1 MPIPIEEISK
11 FPLPGLDFPSSFSF
25 SPDGKY
31 LTYLKSV
38 NSSGYKALYG
48 LGLTD
53 KSEFLIADNLGDFSA
68 KETLEEQLRR
78 QRLRQMSGGI
88 SQYFWTK
95 DSKILIPHQGNI
107 YWLDDPFSAPEL
119 LVSASDH
126 PCLDVKA
133 SPNGN
138 FISFVRNGDIHL
150 LEVTSRTSFKLTDGE
165 DDSTR
170 GLADYIAQEEMGR
183 STGYWWSPDSCYV
196 AFTEVTEKHI
206 PEFLIT
212 HVGSDLVGTD
222 AIESHRYPFAG
233 QDNPR
238 VRVGIAEVDSKECVW
253 VESTEDEYIAR
264 VDWFPDNSL
273 ALQTE
278 SRDQQHLKVR
288 KFSIEDST
296 LTTVLEE
303 NSETWIN
310 LHNMLR
316 PLSSGRFLWASERT
330 GFNHI
335 YLFYEG
341 DLLAL
346 TKGEWQVDSI
356 ESVDESGGTIF
367 FTGTKDGHT
376 EKHLYKM
383 SLEGES
389 VEKVTSESGIHNVL
403 INVKANLFVDV
414 FNSLSSPP
422 KVVLRSLGNNYEV
435 EMVIHESK
443 DERID
448 RYQLEPPEIF
458 GLRLQDGTELSGAI
472 YYPNSREF
480 KAPYPT
486 VLSVYGGP
494 HVQLVTNSWIM
505 TASLRAQYL
514 RNKGYLVVV
523 VDSRGSSRR
532 GLKFESPIKN
542 FMGNVEV
549 EDQSFALNYLIE
561 KGIADK
567 ERLGV
572 YGWSYGGY
580 MSLMCLAKRPDLFK
594 AAVAGAPVTSWDGYD
609 THYTERYMG
618 MPEENVVGYTK
629 SSVMSYVSEIEGK
642 LLLIHGLVDENVH
655 FRHTARLI
663 NSLNEA
669 GKDYDLLV
677 FPEERHMPRRL
688 EDRAYMERRILE
700 FIQDNV

>member
-11 FPLPGLDFPSSFSF
+11 FPLPGMDFPSSFSF

-38 NSSGYKALYG
+38 DKSGYKALYG
-48 LGLTD
+48 LDLAN
-53 KSEFLIADNLGDFSA
+53 KSEFLIADNLGDSSA
-68 KETLEEQLRR
+68 KETLEEQLRK

-88 SQYFWTK
+88 TQYFWTK
-95 DSKILIPHQGNI
+95 DLKILIPHQGNI
-107 YWLDDPFSAPEL
+107 YWLDTPFSTPEL
-119 LVSASDH
+119 LMSGSDH

-133 SPNGN
+133 SPNGD
-138 FISFVRNGDIHL
+138 FISFVQNRDIHL
-150 LEVTSRTSFKLTDGE
+150 IEVRSGTSLKLTDGE

-183 STGYWWSPDSCYV
+183 STGYWWSSDSCYV
-196 AFTEVTEKHI
+196 AFTEVTEKHV
-206 PEFLIT
+206 PEFLIN
-212 HVGSDLVGTD
+212 HVGSDSVGSD
-222 AIESHRYPFAG
+222 AMESHRYPFAG
-233 QDNPR
+233 QDNPK
-238 VRVGIAEVDSKECVW
+238 VRVGIVEVDSKDCVW

-273 ALQTE
+273 AIQTE

-288 KFSIEDST
+288 KFSIEDSI

-303 NSETWIN
+303 DSETWIN
-310 LHNMLR
+310 LHNMLK
-316 PLSSGRFLWASERT
+316 PLSSGQFLWASERT

-335 YLFYEG
+335 YLFCEG
-341 DLLAL
+341 DLLEL
-346 TKGEWQVDSI
+346 TEGEWQVDSI
-356 ESVDESGGTIF
+356 ESVDELGSTIY

-383 SLEGES
+383 SLEGEGL
-389 VEKVTSESGIHNVL
+389 EKITSESGIHNVS
-403 INVKANLFVDV
+403 INVKTNLFVDV
-414 FNSLSSPP
+414 FNSLYSPP
-422 KVVLRSLGNNYEV
+422 TVVLRSLANNYDA
-435 EMVIHESK
+435 EMVIHEPS

-448 RYQLEPPEIF
+448 RYGLEPPEIF
-458 GLRLQDGTELSGAI
+458 GLKLQDGTELSGAL
-472 YYPNSREF
+472 YYPNSDEF
-480 KAPYPT
+480 TPPYPT

-494 HVQLVTNSWIM
+494 HVQLVTNSWMM

-514 RNKGYLVVV
+514 RDKGYLVVV

-542 FMGNVEV
+542 LMGKVEV
-549 EDQSFALNYLIE
+549 EDQSFALNHLIE
-561 KGIADK
+561 KGIVDK
-567 ERLGV
+567 ERIGV

-618 MPEENVVGYTK
+618 MPDENLDGYTE

-642 LLLIHGLVDENVH
+642 LLLVHGLVDENVH

-700 FIQDNV
+700 FMRDNV

>member
-11 FPLPGLDFPSSFSF
+11 FPLPGMDFPSSFSF

-38 NSSGYKALYG
+38 DSSGYKGLYG
-48 LGLTD
+48 LDLTD
-53 KSEFLIADNLGDFSA
+53 KSEFLIADKLGDPSA

-95 DSKILIPHQGNI
+95 DSKILIPYQGNI
-107 YWLDDPFSAPEL
+107 YWLEGPFSTPEI
-119 LVSASDH
+119 LVSASNH

-133 SPNGN
+133 SPNGK
-138 FISFVRNGDIHL
+138 FISFVSNGDIHL
-150 LEVTSRTSFKLTDGE
+150 LEVTSRRSFQLTDGE
-165 DDSTR
+165 DDLTR
-170 GLADYIAQEEMGR
+170 GVADYIAQEEMDR

-212 HVGSDLVGTD
+212 HVGSDLVGTN

-273 ALQTE
+273 LLQTE

-335 YLFYEG
+335 YLFHEG

-389 VEKVTSESGIHNVL
+389 VEKVTSESGIHNVT

-422 KVVLRSLGNNYEV
+422 KVVLRSLENNYDV

-458 GLRLQDGTELSGAI
+458 ELRLQDGTELSGAI
-472 YYPNSREF
+472 YYPNSGEF

-486 VLSVYGGP
+486 VLSVYAGP

-505 TASLRAQYL
+505 TVSLRAQYL
-514 RNKGYLVVV
+514 RSKGYLVVV

-542 FMGNVEV
+542 LMGNVEV

-561 KGIADK
+561 KGIVDK

-618 MPEENVVGYTK
+618 MPEENIAGYRK

-642 LLLIHGLVDENVH
+642 LLLVHGLVDENVH

-700 FIQDNV
+700 FLQDNV

>member
-38 NSSGYKALYG
+38 DSSGYKALYG
-48 LGLTD
+48 LDLTE
-53 KSEFLIADNLGDFSA
+53 KSEFLIADNLGDSSA

-107 YWLDDPFSAPEL
+107 YWLDGPFSTPEL

-150 LEVTSRTSFKLTDGE
+150 LEVISRTSFKLTDGE

-212 HVGSDLVGTD
+212 HVGSDLVGTS

-233 QDNPR
+233 QDNPQ

-288 KFSIEDST
+288 KFSIANST

-310 LHNMLR
+310 LHNMMR
-316 PLSSGRFLWASERT
+316 PLPSGRFLWASERT

-335 YLFYEG
+335 YLFCEG

-414 FNSLSSPP
+414 FNCLSSPP

-435 EMVIHESK
+435 EVVIHESK
-443 DERID
+443 DERIE

-458 GLRLQDGTELSGAI
+458 GLKLQDGTELSGAI
-472 YYPNSREF
+472 YYPNSDEF

-486 VLSVYGGP
+486 LLSVYGGP

-514 RNKGYLVVV
+514 RNRGYLVVV

-532 GLKFESPIKN
+532 GLQFESPIKN
-542 FMGNVEV
+542 LMGNVEV

-561 KGIADK
+561 EGIADK

-618 MPEENVVGYTK
+618 MPEENVAGYTK

-642 LLLIHGLVDENVH
+642 LLLVHGLVDENVH

-677 FPEERHMPRRL
+677 FPEERHMPRRV

>member
-11 FPLPGLDFPSSFSF
+11 FPLPGMDFPSSFSF

-38 NSSGYKALYG
+38 DSSGYKGLYG
-48 LGLTD
+48 LDLTD
-53 KSEFLIADNLGDFSA
+53 KSEFLIADKLGDPSA

-95 DSKILIPHQGNI
+95 DSKILIPYQGNI
-107 YWLDDPFSAPEL
+107 YWLEGPFSTPEI
-119 LVSASDH
+119 LVSASNH

-133 SPNGN
+133 SPNGK
-138 FISFVRNGDIHL
+138 FISFVCNGDIHL
-150 LEVTSRTSFKLTDGE
+150 LEVTSRSSFQLTDGE
-165 DDSTR
+165 DDLTR
-170 GLADYIAQEEMGR
+170 GVADYIAQEEMGR

-212 HVGSDLVGTD
+212 HVGSDLVGTN

-238 VRVGIAEVDSKECVW
+238 VRVGIAEVDSKKCVW

-273 ALQTE
+273 LLQTE

-335 YLFYEG
+335 YLFHEG

-389 VEKVTSESGIHNVL
+389 LEKVTSESGIHNVT
-403 INVKANLFVDV
+403 INVKANVFVDV

-422 KVVLRSLGNNYEV
+422 KVVLRSLENNYDEEV
-435 EMVIHESK
+435 VIHESK

-458 GLRLQDGTELSGAI
+458 ELRLQDGTELSGAI
-472 YYPNSREF
+472 YYPNSGEF

-486 VLSVYGGP
+486 VLSVYAGP

-505 TASLRAQYL
+505 TVSLRAQYL
-514 RNKGYLVVV
+514 RSKGYLVVV

-542 FMGNVEV
+542 LMGNVEV

-561 KGIADK
+561 KGIVDK

-618 MPEENVVGYTK
+618 MPEENIAGYRK
-629 SSVMSYVSEIEGK
+629 SSVMTYVSEIEGK
-642 LLLIHGLVDENVH
+642 LLLVHGLVDENVH

-700 FIQDNV
+700 FLQDNV

>member
-11 FPLPGLDFPSSFSF
+11 FPLPGMDFPSSFSF

-38 NSSGYKALYG
+38 DSSGYKGLYG
-48 LGLTD
+48 LDLTD
-53 KSEFLIADNLGDFSA
+53 KSEFLIADKLGDPSA

-95 DSKILIPHQGNI
+95 DSKILIPYQGNI
-107 YWLDDPFSAPEL
+107 YWLEGPFSTPEI
-119 LVSASDH
+119 LVSASNH

-133 SPNGN
+133 SPNGK
-138 FISFVRNGDIHL
+138 FISFVCNGDIHL
-150 LEVTSRTSFKLTDGE
+150 LEVTSRSSFQLTDGE
-165 DDSTR
+165 DDLTR
-170 GLADYIAQEEMGR
+170 GVADYIAQEEMGR

-212 HVGSDLVGTD
+212 HVGSDLVGTN

-273 ALQTE
+273 LLQTE

-335 YLFYEG
+335 YLFHEG

-389 VEKVTSESGIHNVL
+389 LEKVTSESGIHNVT

-422 KVVLRSLGNNYEV
+422 KVVLRSLENNYDVEV
-435 EMVIHESK
+435 VIHESK

-458 GLRLQDGTELSGAI
+458 ELRLQDGTELSGAI
-472 YYPNSREF
+472 YYPNSGEF

-486 VLSVYGGP
+486 VLSVYAGP
-494 HVQLVTNSWIM
+494 HVQVVTNSWIM
-505 TASLRAQYL
+505 TVSLRAQYL
-514 RNKGYLVVV
+514 RSKGYLVVV

-542 FMGNVEV
+542 LMGNVEV

-561 KGIADK
+561 KGIVDK

-618 MPEENVVGYTK
+618 MPEENIAGYRK

-642 LLLIHGLVDENVH
+642 LLLVHGLVDENVH

-700 FIQDNV
+700 FLQDNV

>member
-11 FPLPGLDFPSSFSF
+11 FPLPGLDCPSSFSF

-38 NSSGYKALYG
+38 DSSGYKALYG
-48 LGLTD
+48 LDLTD
-53 KSEFLIADNLGDFSA
+53 KSEFLIADNLGDSSA

-78 QRLRQMSGGI
+78 QRLRQMSAGI
-88 SQYFWTK
+88 TQYFWTK

-107 YWLDDPFSAPEL
+107 YWLEDPFSTPEL

-138 FISFVRNGDIHL
+138 FISFVRKGDIYL

-165 DDSTR
+165 DDSAR

-206 PEFLIT
+206 PEFFIT
-212 HVGSDLVGTD
+212 HVASDLVGMN

-233 QDNPR
+233 QDNPK

-253 VESTEDEYIAR
+253 VESTGDEYIAR

-303 NSETWIN
+303 NSKTWIN

-316 PLSSGRFLWASERT
+316 PLSSGKFLWASERT

-335 YLFYEG
+335 YLFCEG
-341 DLLAL
+341 DLQAL

-383 SLEGES
+383 SLQGGS
-389 VEKVTSESGIHNVL
+389 VEKVTFESGIHNVL
-403 INVKANLFVDV
+403 ISVKANLFVDV

-422 KVVLRSLGNNYEV
+422 KVVLRSLGNNYAVEV
-435 EMVIHESK
+435 LIHESK

-458 GLRLQDGTELSGAI
+458 GLKLQDGTELSGAI
-472 YYPNSREF
+472 YYPNSGEF

-494 HVQLVTNSWIM
+494 RVQVVTNSWMM

-523 VDSRGSSRR
+523 VDNRGSSRR

-542 FMGNVEV
+542 LMGNVEV
-549 EDQSFALNYLIE
+549 EDQSFALNYLIK

-618 MPEENVVGYTK
+618 MPKENVEGYTK
-629 SSVMSYVSEIEGK
+629 SSVMSYVPEIEGK
-642 LLLIHGLVDENVH
+642 LLLVHGLMDENVH

-669 GKDYDLLV
+669 GKDYGLLV
-677 FPEERHMPRRL
+677 FPEERHMPRRI
-688 EDRAYMERRILE
+688 EDRAYLERRILE
-700 FIQDNV
+700 FLQDNV

>member
-11 FPLPGLDFPSSFSF
+11 FPLPGMDFPSNFFF

-38 NSSGYKALYG
+38 NSSGYKGLYG
-48 LGLTD
+48 LNLTD
-53 KSEFLIADNLGDFSA
+53 KSEFLIADKLGDPSA

-95 DSKILIPHQGNI
+95 DSKILIPHQGSI
-107 YWLDDPFSAPEL
+107 YWLEDPFSTPEI
-119 LVSASDH
+119 LVSASNH

-133 SPNGN
+133 SPNGK

-150 LEVTSRTSFKLTDGE
+150 LEVTSRSSFQLTDGE
-165 DDSTR
+165 DDLTR
-170 GLADYIAQEEMGR
+170 GVADYIAQEEMGR

-212 HVGSDLVGTD
+212 HVGSDLVGTN

-273 ALQTE
+273 SLQTE

-316 PLSSGRFLWASERT
+316 PLSSGGFLWASERT
-330 GFNHI
+330 GFSHI
-335 YLFYEG
+335 YLFHEG

-389 VEKVTSESGIHNVL
+389 VEKVTSESGIHNVS
-403 INVKANLFVDV
+403 INVKANLFVDI

-422 KVVLRSLGNNYEV
+422 KVVLRSLENNYDVEV
-435 EMVIHESK
+435 VIHESK

-458 GLRLQDGTELSGAI
+458 GLRLEDGTELSGAI
-472 YYPNSREF
+472 YYPNSGEF

-486 VLSVYGGP
+486 VLSVYAGP

-505 TASLRAQYL
+505 TVSLRAQYL
-514 RNKGYLVVV
+514 RSKGYLVVV

-542 FMGNVEV
+542 LMGKVEV
-549 EDQSFALNYLIE
+549 EDQSFVLNYLIE
-561 KGIADK
+561 KGIVDK
-567 ERLGV
+567 ERIGV

-594 AAVAGAPVTSWDGYD
+594 AGVAGAPVTSWDGYD

-618 MPEENVVGYTK
+618 MPEENIAGYEK

-642 LLLIHGLVDENVH
+642 LLLVHGLVDENVH

-688 EDRAYMERRILE
+688 KDRAYMERRILE
-700 FIQDNV
+700 FLQDNV

>member
-31 LTYLKSV
+31 LAYLKSV
-38 NSSGYKALYG
+38 GSSGYKALYG
-48 LGLTD
+48 VDLAN
-53 KSEFLIADNLGDFSA
+53 KSEFLIADNLGDSSA

-95 DSKILIPHQGNI
+95 NSKILIPHQGNI
-107 YWLDDPFSAPEL
+107 YWLDGPFSTPDL
-119 LVSASDH
+119 LMSASDH

-138 FISFVRNGDIHL
+138 FISFVQNGDIHL
-150 LEVTSRTSFKLTDGE
+150 IEVKSRTSFKLTDGE

-170 GLADYIAQEEMGR
+170 GVADYIAQEEMGR
-183 STGYWWSPDSCYV
+183 STGYWWSADSCYV

-206 PEFLIT
+206 PEFLIN
-212 HVGSDLVGTD
+212 HVGSDSVGSN

-233 QDNPR
+233 QDNPG
-238 VRVGIAEVDSKECVW
+238 VRVGIVEVDSKNCVW

-273 ALQTE
+273 AIQTE

-303 NSETWIN
+303 DSETWIN
-310 LHNMLR
+310 LHNMMK
-316 PLSSGRFLWASERT
+316 PMTSGRFLWASERT

-335 YLFYEG
+335 HLFCEG
-341 DLLAL
+341 DLLEL
-346 TKGEWQVDSI
+346 TQGEWQVDSI
-356 ESVDESGGTIF
+356 ESVDELGGTIF

-383 SLEGES
+383 SLEGEGL
-389 VEKVTSESGIHNVL
+389 EKVTSESGIHNVS
-403 INVKANLFVDV
+403 INVKANLFIDI

-422 KVVLRSLGNNYEV
+422 TVILRSLGKNYDV
-435 EMVIHESK
+435 EMVIHEPA

-458 GLRLQDGTELSGAI
+458 ELRLQDGTELSGAL
-472 YYPNSREF
+472 YYPNADKF

-494 HVQLVTNSWIM
+494 HVQLVTNSWMM

-514 RNKGYLVVV
+514 RDKGYLVVV

-542 FMGNVEV
+542 LMGKVEV
-549 EDQSFALNYLIE
+549 EDQSFALNHLIE
-561 KGIADK
+561 QGIVDK
-567 ERLGV
+567 ERIGV

-618 MPEENVVGYTK
+618 MPEENKAGYSK

-642 LLLIHGLVDENVH
+642 LLLVHGLVDENVH

-677 FPEERHMPRRL
+677 FPEERHMPRRV

>member
-11 FPLPGLDFPSSFSF
+11 FPLPGMDFPSSFSF

-38 NSSGYKALYG
+38 DSSGYKGLYG
-48 LGLTD
+48 LDLTD
-53 KSEFLIADNLGDFSA
+53 KSEFLIADKLGDPSA

-95 DSKILIPHQGNI
+95 DSKILIPYQGNI
-107 YWLDDPFSAPEL
+107 YWLEGPFSTPEI
-119 LVSASDH
+119 LVSASNH

-150 LEVTSRTSFKLTDGE
+150 LEVISRTSFKLTDGE

-212 HVGSDLVGTD
+212 HVGSDLVGTN

-233 QDNPR
+233 QDNPK

-288 KFSIEDST
+288 KFSIENST

-310 LHNMLR
+310 LHNMMR

-335 YLFYEG
+335 YLFCEG

-356 ESVDESGGTIF
+356 ESVDESGGTFF

-389 VEKVTSESGIHNVL
+389 IEKVTSESGIHNVL
-403 INVKANLFVDV
+403 INGKANLFVDV
-414 FNSLSSPP
+414 FNCLSSPP

-435 EMVIHESK
+435 EVVIHESK

-472 YYPNSREF
+472 YYPNSGEF

-542 FMGNVEV
+542 LMGNVEV

-618 MPEENVVGYTK
+618 MPEENVAGYTK

-642 LLLIHGLVDENVH
+642 LLLVHGLVDENVH

>member
-11 FPLPGLDFPSSFSF
+11 FPLPGMDFPSNFFF

-38 NSSGYKALYG
+38 DSSGYKGLYG
-48 LGLTD
+48 LNLAD
-53 KSEFLIADNLGDFSA
+53 KSEFLIADKLGDPSA

-95 DSKILIPHQGNI
+95 DSKIIIPHQGSI
-107 YWLDDPFSAPEL
+107 YWLEDPFSTPEI
-119 LVSASDH
+119 LVSASNH

-133 SPNGN
+133 SPNGK

-150 LEVTSRTSFKLTDGE
+150 LEVTSRSSFQLTDGE
-165 DDSTR
+165 DDLTR
-170 GLADYIAQEEMGR
+170 GVADYIAQEEMGR

-212 HVGSDLVGTD
+212 HVGSDLVGTN

-273 ALQTE
+273 SLQTE

-335 YLFYEG
+335 YLFHEG

-346 TKGEWQVDSI
+346 TKGKWQVDSI

-389 VEKVTSESGIHNVL
+389 VEKVTSESGIHNVS
-403 INVKANLFVDV
+403 INVKANLFVDI

-422 KVVLRSLGNNYEV
+422 KVVLRSLENNYDVEV
-435 EMVIHESK
+435 VIHESK

-472 YYPNSREF
+472 YYPNSGEF

-486 VLSVYGGP
+486 VLSVYAGP

-505 TASLRAQYL
+505 TVSLRAQYL
-514 RNKGYLVVV
+514 RSKGYLVVV

-542 FMGNVEV
+542 LMGNVEV
-549 EDQSFALNYLIE
+549 EDQSFALNYLIG
-561 KGIADK
+561 KGIVDK

-618 MPEENVVGYTK
+618 MPEENIAGYEK

-642 LLLIHGLVDENVH
+642 LLLVHGLVDENVH

-688 EDRAYMERRILE
+688 KDRAYMERRILE
-700 FIQDNV
+700 FLQDNI

>member
-11 FPLPGLDFPSSFSF
+11 FPLPGMDFPSSFSF

-38 NSSGYKALYG
+38 DSSGYKGLYG
-48 LGLTD
+48 LDLTD
-53 KSEFLIADNLGDFSA
+53 KSEFLIADKLGDPSA

-107 YWLDDPFSAPEL
+107 YWLDGPFSTPEL

-150 LEVTSRTSFKLTDGE
+150 LEVISRTSFKLTDGE

-212 HVGSDLVGTD
+212 HVGSDLVGTS

-233 QDNPR
+233 QDNPQ

-288 KFSIEDST
+288 KFSIANST

-310 LHNMLR
+310 LHNMMR
-316 PLSSGRFLWASERT
+316 PLPSGRFLWASERT

-335 YLFYEG
+335 YLFCEG

-383 SLEGES
+383 SLEGGS

-414 FNSLSSPP
+414 FNCLSSPP

-435 EMVIHESK
+435 EVVIHESK
-443 DERID
+443 DERIE

-458 GLRLQDGTELSGAI
+458 GLKLQDGTELSGAI
-472 YYPNSREF
+472 YYPNSDEF

-486 VLSVYGGP
+486 LLSVYGGP

-514 RNKGYLVVV
+514 RNRGYLVVV

-532 GLKFESPIKN
+532 GLQFESPIKN
-542 FMGNVEV
+542 LMGNVEV

-561 KGIADK
+561 EGIADK

-618 MPEENVVGYTK
+618 MPEENVAGYTK

-642 LLLIHGLVDENVH
+642 LLLVHGLVDENVH

>member
-11 FPLPGLDFPSSFSF
+11 FPLPGMDFPSSFSF

-38 NSSGYKALYG
+38 DKSGYKALYG
-48 LGLTD
+48 LDLAN
-53 KSEFLIADNLGDFSA
+53 KSEFLIADNLGDSSA
-68 KETLEEQLRR
+68 KETLEEQLRK

-95 DSKILIPHQGNI
+95 DLKILIPHQGNI
-107 YWLDDPFSAPEL
+107 YWLDTPFSTPEL
-119 LVSASDH
+119 LMSGSDH

-133 SPNGN
+133 SPNGD
-138 FISFVRNGDIHL
+138 FISFVQNRDIHL
-150 LEVTSRTSFKLTDGE
+150 IEVRSGTSLKLTDGE

-183 STGYWWSPDSCYV
+183 STGYWWSSDSCYV
-196 AFTEVTEKHI
+196 AFTEVTEKHV
-206 PEFLIT
+206 PEFLIN
-212 HVGSDLVGTD
+212 HVGSDSVGSD
-222 AIESHRYPFAG
+222 AMESHRYPFAG
-233 QDNPR
+233 QDNPK
-238 VRVGIAEVDSKECVW
+238 VRVGIVEVDSKDCVW

-273 ALQTE
+273 AIQTE

-288 KFSIEDST
+288 KFSIEDSI

-303 NSETWIN
+303 DSETWIN
-310 LHNMLR
+310 LHNMLK
-316 PLSSGRFLWASERT
+316 PLSSGQFLWASERT

-335 YLFYEG
+335 YLFCEG
-341 DLLAL
+341 DLLEL
-346 TKGEWQVDSI
+346 TEGEWQVDSI
-356 ESVDESGGTIF
+356 ESVDELGGTIY

-383 SLEGES
+383 SLEGEGL
-389 VEKVTSESGIHNVL
+389 EKITSESGIHNVS
-403 INVKANLFVDV
+403 INVKTNLFVDV

-422 KVVLRSLGNNYEV
+422 TVVLRSLGNNYDA
-435 EMVIHESK
+435 EMVIHEPD

-448 RYQLEPPEIF
+448 RYGLEPPEIF
-458 GLRLQDGTELSGAI
+458 GLKLQDGTELSGAL
-472 YYPNSREF
+472 YYPNSDEF
-480 KAPYPT
+480 TPPYPT

-494 HVQLVTNSWIM
+494 HVQLVTNSWMM

-514 RNKGYLVVV
+514 RDKGYLVVV

-542 FMGNVEV
+542 LMGKVEV
-549 EDQSFALNYLIE
+549 EDQSFALNHLIE
-561 KGIADK
+561 KGIVDK
-567 ERLGV
+567 ERIGV

-618 MPEENVVGYTK
+618 MPDENLDGYTE

-642 LLLIHGLVDENVH
+642 LLLVHGLVDENVH

-700 FIQDNV
+700 FMRDNV

>member
-11 FPLPGLDFPSSFSF
+11 FPLPGMDFPSNFFF

-38 NSSGYKALYG
+38 DSSGYKGLYG
-48 LGLTD
+48 LNLTD
-53 KSEFLIADNLGDFSA
+53 KSEFLIADKLGDPSA

-95 DSKILIPHQGNI
+95 DSKILIPHQGSI
-107 YWLDDPFSAPEL
+107 YWLEDPFSTPEI
-119 LVSASDH
+119 LVTASNH

-133 SPNGN
+133 SPNGK

-150 LEVTSRTSFKLTDGE
+150 LEVTSRSSFQLTDGE
-165 DDSTR
+165 DDLTR
-170 GLADYIAQEEMGR
+170 GVADYIAQEEMGR

-212 HVGSDLVGTD
+212 HVGSDLVGTN
-222 AIESHRYPFAG
+222 AVESHRYPFAG

-273 ALQTE
+273 LLQTE

-316 PLSSGRFLWASERT
+316 PLSSGGFLWASERT
-330 GFNHI
+330 GFSHI
-335 YLFYEG
+335 YLFHEG

-389 VEKVTSESGIHNVL
+389 LEKVTSESGIHNVT

-422 KVVLRSLGNNYEV
+422 KVVLRSLENNYDVEV
-435 EMVIHESK
+435 VIHESK

-472 YYPNSREF
+472 YYPNSGEF

-486 VLSVYGGP
+486 VLSVYAGP
-494 HVQLVTNSWIM
+494 HVQVVTNSWIM
-505 TASLRAQYL
+505 TVSLRAQYL
-514 RNKGYLVVV
+514 RSKGYLVVV

-542 FMGNVEV
+542 LMGNVEV
-549 EDQSFALNYLIE
+549 EDQSFALNYLIG
-561 KGIADK
+561 KGIVDK

-618 MPEENVVGYTK
+618 MPEENIAGYEK

-642 LLLIHGLVDENVH
+642 LLLVHGLVDENVH

-700 FIQDNV
+700 FLQDNV

>member
-11 FPLPGLDFPSSFSF
+11 FPLPGMDFPSSFSF

-38 NSSGYKALYG
+38 DSSGYKGLYG
-48 LGLTD
+48 LDLTD
-53 KSEFLIADNLGDFSA
+53 KSEFLIADKLGDPSA

-95 DSKILIPHQGNI
+95 DSKILIPYQGNI
-107 YWLDDPFSAPEL
+107 YWLEGPFSTPEI
-119 LVSASDH
+119 LVSASNH

-133 SPNGN
+133 SPNGK
-138 FISFVRNGDIHL
+138 FISFVSNGDIHL
-150 LEVTSRTSFKLTDGE
+150 LEVTSRRSFQLTDGE
-165 DDSTR
+165 DDLTR
-170 GLADYIAQEEMGR
+170 GVADYIAQEEMDR

-212 HVGSDLVGTD
+212 HVGSDLVGTN

-273 ALQTE
+273 LLQTE

-335 YLFYEG
+335 YLFHEG
-341 DLLAL
+341 DILAL

-389 VEKVTSESGIHNVL
+389 VEKVTSESGIHNVT

-422 KVVLRSLGNNYEV
+422 KVVLRSLENNYDV

-458 GLRLQDGTELSGAI
+458 ELRLQDGTELSGAI
-472 YYPNSREF
+472 YYPNSGEF

-486 VLSVYGGP
+486 VLSVYAGP

-505 TASLRAQYL
+505 TVSLRAQYL
-514 RNKGYLVVV
+514 RSKGYLVVV

-542 FMGNVEV
+542 LMGNVEV

-561 KGIADK
+561 KGIVDK

-618 MPEENVVGYTK
+618 MPEENIAGYRK

-642 LLLIHGLVDENVH
+642 LLLVHGLVDENVH

-700 FIQDNV
+700 FLQDNV

>member
-11 FPLPGLDFPSSFSF
+11 FPLPGMDFPSSFSF

-38 NSSGYKALYG
+38 DSSGYKGLYG
-48 LGLTD
+48 LDLTD
-53 KSEFLIADNLGDFSA
+53 KSEFLIADKLGDPSA

-95 DSKILIPHQGNI
+95 DSKILIPYQGNI
-107 YWLDDPFSAPEL
+107 YWLEGPFSTPEI
-119 LVSASDH
+119 LVSASNH

-133 SPNGN
+133 SPNGK
-138 FISFVRNGDIHL
+138 FISFVSNGDIHL
-150 LEVTSRTSFKLTDGE
+150 LEVTSRSSFQLTDGE
-165 DDSTR
+165 DDLTR
-170 GLADYIAQEEMGR
+170 GVADYIAQEEMGR

-212 HVGSDLVGTD
+212 HVGSDLVGTN

-273 ALQTE
+273 LLQTE

-335 YLFYEG
+335 YLFHEG

-389 VEKVTSESGIHNVL
+389 LEKVTSESGIHNVT

-422 KVVLRSLGNNYEV
+422 KVVLRSLENNYDVEV
-435 EMVIHESK
+435 VIHESK

-458 GLRLQDGTELSGAI
+458 ELRLQDGTELSGAI
-472 YYPNSREF
+472 YYPNSGEF

-486 VLSVYGGP
+486 VLSVYAGP

-505 TASLRAQYL
+505 TVSLRAQYL
-514 RNKGYLVVV
+514 RSKGYLVVV

-542 FMGNVEV
+542 LMGNVEV

-561 KGIADK
+561 KGIVDK

-618 MPEENVVGYTK
+618 MPEENIAGYRK

-642 LLLIHGLVDENVH
+642 LLLVHGLVDENVH

-663 NSLNEA
+663 SSLNEA
-669 GKDYDLLV
+669 GKDYDLMV

>member
-38 NSSGYKALYG
+38 DSSGYKALYG
-48 LGLTD
+48 LDLTE
-53 KSEFLIADNLGDFSA
+53 KSEFLIADNLGDSSA

-107 YWLDDPFSAPEL
+107 YWLDGPFSTPEL

-150 LEVTSRTSFKLTDGE
+150 LEVISRTSFKLTDGE

-212 HVGSDLVGTD
+212 HVGSDLVGTS

-233 QDNPR
+233 QDNPQ

-288 KFSIEDST
+288 KFSIANST

-310 LHNMLR
+310 LHNMMR
-316 PLSSGRFLWASERT
+316 PLPSGRFLWASERT

-335 YLFYEG
+335 YLFCEG
-341 DLLAL
+341 NLLAL

-414 FNSLSSPP
+414 FNCLSSPP

-435 EMVIHESK
+435 EVVIHESK
-443 DERID
+443 DERIE

-458 GLRLQDGTELSGAI
+458 GLKLQDGTELSGAI
-472 YYPNSREF
+472 YYPNSDEF

-486 VLSVYGGP
+486 LLSVYGGP

-514 RNKGYLVVV
+514 RNRGYLVVV

-532 GLKFESPIKN
+532 GLQFESPIKN
-542 FMGNVEV
+542 LMGNVEV

-561 KGIADK
+561 EGIADK

-618 MPEENVVGYTK
+618 MPEENVAGYTK

-642 LLLIHGLVDENVH
+642 LLLVHGLVDENVH

-677 FPEERHMPRRL
+677 FPEERHMPRRV

>member
-11 FPLPGLDFPSSFSF
+11 FPLPGMDFPSSFSF

-38 NSSGYKALYG
+38 DSSGYKALYG
-48 LGLTD
+48 LDLTE
-53 KSEFLIADNLGDFSA
+53 KSEFLIADNLGDSSA

-95 DSKILIPHQGNI
+95 DSKILIPYQGNI
-107 YWLDDPFSAPEL
+107 YWLEGPFSTPEI
-119 LVSASDH
+119 LVSASNH
-126 PCLDVKA
+126 PCLDVKT
-133 SPNGN
+133 SPNGK
-138 FISFVRNGDIHL
+138 FISFVCNGDIHL
-150 LEVTSRTSFKLTDGE
+150 LEGTSRSSFQLTDGE

-212 HVGSDLVGTD
+212 HVGSDLVGTS

-233 QDNPR
+233 QDNPQ

-288 KFSIEDST
+288 KFSIANST

-310 LHNMLR
+310 LHNMMR
-316 PLSSGRFLWASERT
+316 PLPSGRFLWASERT

-335 YLFYEG
+335 YLFCEG
-341 DLLAL
+341 NLLAL

-414 FNSLSSPP
+414 FNCLSSPP
-422 KVVLRSLGNNYEV
+422 KVVLRSLGNNYAV
-435 EMVIHESK
+435 EALIHESK

-458 GLRLQDGTELSGAI
+458 ELRLQDGTELSGAI
-472 YYPNSREF
+472 YYPNSGEF

-486 VLSVYGGP
+486 VLSVYAGP

-505 TASLRAQYL
+505 TVSLRAQYL
-514 RNKGYLVVV
+514 RSKGYLVVV

-542 FMGNVEV
+542 LMGNVEV

-567 ERLGV
+567 KRLGV

-618 MPEENVVGYTK
+618 MPEENVAGYTK

-642 LLLIHGLVDENVH
+642 LLLVHGLVDENVH

-677 FPEERHMPRRL
+677 FPEERHMPRRV

>member
-38 NSSGYKALYG
+38 DSSGYKALYG
-48 LGLTD
+48 LDLTE
-53 KSEFLIADNLGDFSA
+53 KSEFLIADNLGDSSA

-88 SQYFWTK
+88 SQYFWTN

-107 YWLDDPFSAPEL
+107 YWLDDPFSTPEL

-150 LEVTSRTSFKLTDGE
+150 LEVISRTSFKLTDGE

-212 HVGSDLVGTD
+212 HVGSDLVGTN

-233 QDNPR
+233 QDNPK
-238 VRVGIAEVDSKECVW
+238 VRVGITEVDSKECVW

-288 KFSIEDST
+288 KFSIENST

-310 LHNMLR
+310 LHNMMR

-335 YLFYEG
+335 YLFCEG

-356 ESVDESGGTIF
+356 ESVDESGGSIF

-376 EKHLYKM
+376 
-383 SLEGES
+383 
-389 VEKVTSESGIHNVL
+389 
-403 INVKANLFVDV
+403 
-414 FNSLSSPP
+414 
-422 KVVLRSLGNNYEV
+422 
-435 EMVIHESK
+435 
-443 DERID
+443 
-448 RYQLEPPEIF
+448 
-458 GLRLQDGTELSGAI
+458 
-472 YYPNSREF
+472 
-480 KAPYPT
+480 
-486 VLSVYGGP
+486 
-494 HVQLVTNSWIM
+494 
-505 TASLRAQYL
+505 
-514 RNKGYLVVV
+514 
-523 VDSRGSSRR
+523 
-532 GLKFESPIKN
+532 
-542 FMGNVEV
+542 
-549 EDQSFALNYLIE
+549 
-561 KGIADK
+561 
-567 ERLGV
+567 
-572 YGWSYGGY
+572 
-580 MSLMCLAKRPDLFK
+580 
-594 AAVAGAPVTSWDGYD
+594 
-609 THYTERYMG
+609 
-618 MPEENVVGYTK
+618 
-629 SSVMSYVSEIEGK
+629 
-642 LLLIHGLVDENVH
+642 
-655 FRHTARLI
+655 
-663 NSLNEA
+663 
-669 GKDYDLLV
+669 
-677 FPEERHMPRRL
+677 
-688 EDRAYMERRILE
+688 
-700 FIQDNV
+700 

>member
-11 FPLPGLDFPSSFSF
+11 FPLPGMDFPSSFSF

-38 NSSGYKALYG
+38 DSSGYKGLYG
-48 LGLTD
+48 LDLTD
-53 KSEFLIADNLGDFSA
+53 KSEFLIADKLGDPSA

-95 DSKILIPHQGNI
+95 DSKILIPYQGNI
-107 YWLDDPFSAPEL
+107 YWLEGPFSTPEI
-119 LVSASDH
+119 LVSASNH

-133 SPNGN
+133 SPNGK
-138 FISFVRNGDIHL
+138 FISFVSNGDIHL
-150 LEVTSRTSFKLTDGE
+150 LEVTSRSSFQLTDGE
-165 DDSTR
+165 DDLTR
-170 GLADYIAQEEMGR
+170 GVADYIAQEEMGR

-212 HVGSDLVGTD
+212 HVGSDLVGTN

-273 ALQTE
+273 LLQTE

-335 YLFYEG
+335 YLFHEG

-389 VEKVTSESGIHNVL
+389 LEKVTSESGIHNVT

-422 KVVLRSLGNNYEV
+422 KVVLRSLENNYDVEV
-435 EMVIHESK
+435 VIHESK

-458 GLRLQDGTELSGAI
+458 ELRLQDGTELSGAI
-472 YYPNSREF
+472 YYPNSGEF

-486 VLSVYGGP
+486 VLSVYAGP

-505 TASLRAQYL
+505 TVSLRAQYL
-514 RNKGYLVVV
+514 RSKGYLVVV

-542 FMGNVEV
+542 LMGNVEV

-561 KGIADK
+561 KGIVDK

-618 MPEENVVGYTK
+618 MPEENIAGYRK

-642 LLLIHGLVDENVH
+642 LLLVHGLVDENVH

-700 FIQDNV
+700 FLQDNV

>member
-1 MPIPIEEISK
+1 
-11 FPLPGLDFPSSFSF
+11 
-25 SPDGKY
+25 
-31 LTYLKSV
+31 
-38 NSSGYKALYG
+38 
-48 LGLTD
+48 
-53 KSEFLIADNLGDFSA
+53 
-68 KETLEEQLRR
+68 
-78 QRLRQMSGGI
+78 
-88 SQYFWTK
+88 
-95 DSKILIPHQGNI
+95 
-107 YWLDDPFSAPEL
+107 
-119 LVSASDH
+119 
-126 PCLDVKA
+126 
-133 SPNGN
+133 
-138 FISFVRNGDIHL
+138 
-150 LEVTSRTSFKLTDGE
+150 
-165 DDSTR
+165 
-170 GLADYIAQEEMGR
+170 
-183 STGYWWSPDSCYV
+183 
-196 AFTEVTEKHI
+196 
-206 PEFLIT
+206 
-212 HVGSDLVGTD
+212 
-222 AIESHRYPFAG
+222 
-233 QDNPR
+233 
-238 VRVGIAEVDSKECVW
+238 
-253 VESTEDEYIAR
+253 
-264 VDWFPDNSL
+264 
-273 ALQTE
+273 
-278 SRDQQHLKVR
+278 
-288 KFSIEDST
+288 
-296 LTTVLEE
+296 
-303 NSETWIN
+303 
-310 LHNMLR
+310 MLR

-403 INVKANLFVDV
+403 INVKANLFVDA

-435 EMVIHESK
+435 EVVIHESK

-618 MPEENVVGYTK
+618 MPEENVAGYTK

>member
-11 FPLPGLDFPSSFSF
+11 FPLPGMDIPSSFSF

-38 NSSGYKALYG
+38 DTSGYKALYG
-48 LGLTD
+48 LDLNT
-53 KSEFLIADNLGDFSA
+53 KSEFLIVDSLGDSSA
-68 KETLEEQLRR
+68 KETLEEQLRK
-78 QRLRQMSGGI
+78 QRLRQMAGGI

-107 YWLDDPFSAPEL
+107 YWLDGPFSTPEL
-119 LVSASDH
+119 LMSASDN

-133 SPNGN
+133 SPNGD
-138 FISFVRNGDIHL
+138 FISFVQNGDIHL
-150 LEVTSRTSFKLTDGE
+150 IEVESKTSFRLTDGE

-183 STGYWWSPDSCYV
+183 NTGYWWSSDSCYV
-196 AFTEVTEKHI
+196 AFTEVNEKHI
-206 PEFLIT
+206 PEFLIN
-212 HVGSDLVGTD
+212 HVGSDSVGSD
-222 AIESHRYPFAG
+222 AIESHRYPFSG
-233 QDNPR
+233 QDNPK
-238 VRVGIAEVDSKECVW
+238 VRVGIVEVDSKDCVW

-273 ALQTE
+273 VIQTE

-288 KFSIEDST
+288 QFSIEDST
-296 LTTVLEE
+296 LTTLVEE
-303 NSETWIN
+303 DSETWIN
-310 LHNMLR
+310 LHNMLK
-316 PLSSGRFLWASERT
+316 PLSRGRFLWASERT

-335 YLFYEG
+335 YLYCEG
-341 DLLAL
+341 DLLQL
-346 TKGEWQVDSI
+346 TEGEWQVDSI
-356 ESVDESGGTIF
+356 ESVDELGGTLF

-383 SLEGES
+383 SLEGEGL
-389 VEKVTSESGIHNVL
+389 EKITSEIGIHNVS

-422 KVVLRSLGNNYEV
+422 TVVLRSLGNNYVIEAA
-435 EMVIHESK
+435 IHEPA

-448 RYQLEPPEIF
+448 RYQLKPPEIF
-458 GLRLQDGTELSGAI
+458 QLKLEDGTELSGAL
-472 YYPNSREF
+472 YYPNSGDF
-480 KAPYPT
+480 KSPYPT

-514 RNKGYLVVV
+514 RDKGYLVVV

-542 FMGNVEV
+542 LMGKVEV
-549 EDQSFALNYLIE
+549 EDQSFVLNYLIE
-561 KGIADK
+561 KGIVDK
-567 ERLGV
+567 ERIGV

-594 AAVAGAPVTSWDGYD
+594 AGVAGAPVTSWDGYD

-618 MPEENVVGYTK
+618 MPAENLDGYTE
-629 SSVMSYVSEIEGK
+629 SSVMSYVSEIEGN
-642 LLLIHGLVDENVH
+642 LLLVHGLVDENVH

-669 GKDYDLLV
+669 GKNYDLLV

-700 FIQDNV
+700 FIQNNV

>member
-11 FPLPGLDFPSSFSF
+11 FPLPGMDFPSSFSF

-38 NSSGYKALYG
+38 DSSGYKGLYG
-48 LGLTD
+48 LDLTD
-53 KSEFLIADNLGDFSA
+53 KSEFLIADKLGDPSA

-95 DSKILIPHQGNI
+95 DSKILIPYQGNI
-107 YWLDDPFSAPEL
+107 YWLEGPFSTPEI
-119 LVSASDH
+119 LVSASNH

-133 SPNGN
+133 SPNGK
-138 FISFVRNGDIHL
+138 FISFVSNGDIHL
-150 LEVTSRTSFKLTDGE
+150 LEVTSRRSFQLTDGE
-165 DDSTR
+165 DDLTR
-170 GLADYIAQEEMGR
+170 GVADYIAQEEMDR

-212 HVGSDLVGTD
+212 HVGSDLVGTN

-273 ALQTE
+273 LLQTE

-335 YLFYEG
+335 YLFHEG

-389 VEKVTSESGIHNVL
+389 VEKVTSESGIHNVT

-422 KVVLRSLGNNYEV
+422 KVVLRSLENNYDV

-458 GLRLQDGTELSGAI
+458 ELRLQDGTELSGAI
-472 YYPNSREF
+472 YYPNSGEF

-486 VLSVYGGP
+486 VLSVYAGP

-505 TASLRAQYL
+505 TVSLRAQYL
-514 RNKGYLVVV
+514 RSKGYLVVV

-542 FMGNVEV
+542 LMGNVEV

-561 KGIADK
+561 KGIVDK

-618 MPEENVVGYTK
+618 MPKENAEGYTK
-629 SSVMSYVSEIEGK
+629 SSVMSYVPEIEGK
-642 LLLIHGLVDENVH
+642 LLLVHGLVDENVH

-700 FIQDNV
+700 FLQDNV

>member
-38 NSSGYKALYG
+38 DSSGYKALYG
-48 LGLTD
+48 LDLTD
-53 KSEFLIADNLGDFSA
+53 KSEFLIADNLGDSSA

-95 DSKILIPHQGNI
+95 NSKILIPHQGNI
-107 YWLDDPFSAPEL
+107 YWLEDPFSTPEL
-119 LVSASDH
+119 LMSASGH

-138 FISFVRNGDIHL
+138 FISFVRNGDIYL

-212 HVGSDLVGTD
+212 HVGSDLVGTN

-233 QDNPR
+233 QDNPK
-238 VRVGIAEVDSKECVW
+238 VRVGIAEVDSKESVW
-253 VESTEDEYIAR
+253 VESTGDEYIAR

-288 KFSIEDST
+288 KFSIGDST

-335 YLFYEG
+335 YLFCEG
-341 DLLAL
+341 DLQAL

-356 ESVDESGGTIF
+356 DSVDESGGTIF

-383 SLEGES
+383 SLQGES

-414 FNSLSSPP
+414 FHSLSSPP
-422 KVVLRSLGNNYEV
+422 KVVLRSLGNNYAVEV
-435 EMVIHESK
+435 LLHESK

-458 GLRLQDGTELSGAI
+458 GLSLQDGTELSAAI
-472 YYPNSREF
+472 YYPNSGEF

-494 HVQLVTNSWIM
+494 RVQVVTNSWMM

-542 FMGNVEV
+542 LMGNVEV

-618 MPEENVVGYTK
+618 LPEENMAGYTK

-642 LLLIHGLVDENVH
+642 LLLVHGLVDENVH

-700 FIQDNV
+700 FLQDNV

>member
-11 FPLPGLDFPSSFSF
+11 FPLPGMDIPISFSF

-38 NSSGYKALYG
+38 DESGYKALYG
-48 LGLTD
+48 LDLKS
-53 KSEFLIADNLGDFSA
+53 KSEFLIADGLGDSSA
-68 KETLEEQLRR
+68 KETLEEQLRK

-95 DSKILIPHQGNI
+95 HSNILIPHQGNI
-107 YWLDDPFSAPEL
+107 YLLDDAFSTPEL
-119 LVSASDH
+119 LMAHSEQ

-133 SPNGN
+133 SPNGD

-150 LEVTSRTSFKLTDGE
+150 LELKSRTSFKLTQGE

-183 STGYWWSPDSCYV
+183 STGYWWSSDSRYI
-196 AFTEVTEKHI
+196 AFTEVTERHI
-206 PEFLIT
+206 PEFLIS
-212 HVGSDLVGTD
+212 HVASDSVGSNS
-222 AIESHRYPFAG
+222 IESHRYPFAG
-233 QDNPR
+233 QDNPK
-238 VRVGIAEVDSKECVW
+238 VQVGIAKVDSKDCIW
-253 VESTEDEYIAR
+253 VEPTEDEYIAR
-264 VDWFPDNSL
+264 VDWLPDNSL
-273 ALQTE
+273 AIQTE

-288 KFSIEDST
+288 TFSIQDST

-303 NSETWIN
+303 HSETWIN
-310 LHNMLR
+310 LHNMFK
-316 PLSSGRFLWASERT
+316 PLSSGGFIWASERT

-335 YLFYEG
+335 YLYSEG
-341 DLLAL
+341 DLREL
-346 TKGEWQVDSI
+346 TEGEWQVDSI
-356 ESVDESGGTIF
+356 ESVDELSDTIY
-367 FTGTKDGHT
+367 FTGSKDGYT

-383 SLEGES
+383 SMEGKGL
-389 VEKVTSESGIHNVL
+389 EKVTSESGIHNVF
-403 INVKANLFVDV
+403 INVKANSFVDV
-414 FNSLSSPP
+414 FSSLASPP
-422 KVVLRSLGNNYEV
+422 SVVLRSLDNNHDV
-435 EMVIHESK
+435 EIVIHEHA

-448 RYQLEPPEIF
+448 RYELEPPEIF
-458 GLRLQDGTELSGAI
+458 DLTVEDGTKLSGAL
-472 YYPNSREF
+472 YYPNSDEF

-494 HVQLVTNSWIM
+494 HVQLVTNSWVM

-514 RNKGYLVVV
+514 RSRGYLVVV

-542 FMGNVEV
+542 LMGKVEV
-549 EDQSFALNYLIE
+549 QDQSFALTHLID
-561 KGIADK
+561 KGLVDK
-567 ERLGV
+567 DRIGV

-580 MSLMCLAKRPDLFK
+580 MSLMCLAKRPELFK

-618 MPEENVVGYTK
+618 TPDDNQNGYIE
-629 SSVMSYVSEIEGK
+629 SSVMSYVSEIQGK
-642 LLLIHGLVDENVH
+642 LLLVHGLVDENVH

-663 NSLNEA
+663 NSLNKA

-700 FIQDNV
+700 FLQNNV